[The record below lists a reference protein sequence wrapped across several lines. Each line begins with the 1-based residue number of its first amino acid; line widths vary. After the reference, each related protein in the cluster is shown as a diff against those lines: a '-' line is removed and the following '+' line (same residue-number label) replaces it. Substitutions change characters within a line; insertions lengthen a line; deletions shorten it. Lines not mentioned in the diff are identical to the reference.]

1 MSNEP
6 LSISEL
12 DLHAYVDDQLDPQ
25 RRVLVE
31 SYLAENPEAAEKVR
45 AYRQQNEALHALFDP
60 VLTEQPI
67 SLVVNRNTSR
77 FRFPH
82 YSAIAAT
89 LVMGVFGG
97 WMAGSMT
104 HAERTKTLY
113 VSTDLPHMAAMAHVV
128 YTPEVLHPVEVG
140 ADQEE
145 HLTKWLSKRLGTPV
159 RAPHLQAAGFK
170 LEGGRLLPGAQG
182 PAAQFMYQNNE
193 GRRLTLYLRSD
204 LQNTEES
211 SFRYAKEGNVSVF
224 YWVDGPL
231 ACALSGDFER
241 EQLLTLAQTA
251 YHDLNR

>member
-1 MSNEP
+1 MSNDQLP
-6 LSISEL
+6 ISDIEL
-12 DLHAYVDDQLDPQ
+12 NAYVDDQLDPQ
-25 RRVLVE
+25 RRALVE

-45 AYRQQNEALHALFDP
+45 AYRQQNDALHALFDP
-60 VLTEQPI
+60 VLAEQPI

-89 LVMGVFGG
+89 LVVGVFGG
-97 WMAGSMT
+97 WLAGSMP
-104 HAERTKTLY
+104 HGDRAKTLH

-145 HLTKWLSKRLGTPV
+145 HLAKWLTKRLGTPV
-159 RAPHLQAAGFK
+159 HAPHLQAVGFK

-182 PAAQFMYQNNE
+182 PAAQFMYQNDE

-211 SFRYAKEGNVSVF
+211 SFRYVKEGNVGVF

-241 EQLLTLAQTA
+241 ETLLSLAQTV